1 MATEGDGYA
10 HISIGTSVI
19 LKPSISST
27 KLSESVQNAW
37 IRLRH
42 YAPLIALRTQQGG
55 NDNDTFYT
63 YESSK
68 TSDVAAKWA
77 KDTIKWEKEEKTLDA
92 RDLDL
97 KERWWG
103 PEDHWNMEMH
113 VGPGPEG
120 RLHFML
126 QAPHWV
132 IDGHLSLPLLDKFL
146 EYFVAEVEGKA
157 ERVDGLKWG
166 DETRRLPPA
175 LIEAIS
181 EKYRGNHA
189 SPAESPV
196 AEQPA
201 TSVPSLFMRPVDPIP
216 QTSKHSTLSYAIV
229 LTRAET
235 EAFHKKCKAH
245 KSNVTPVVNSLLV
258 LADVETTLWWG
269 RRQGKEKF
277 NVVKQMFE
285 TADVFPIPINGM
297 DRRAAFMPEHHDLE
311 SPLGTPGVA
320 SEGYPTR
327 HDMNVVR
334 KSILLTEDG
343 QIQRNMSDETFWDGV
358 VANAIEILEPGRP
371 ISPTFRA
378 DQVRF
383 AGLAVQ
389 ELTGEVLASRVLCS
403 SIGDIDKYGFLR
415 RWRPSTATAESTL
428 VIDRLILSIRISTP
442 TICCICYQY
451 DGHLTLQLQG
461 SSQHNSQE
469 AWQYFGEAVES
480 RIRYILGAGGRMA

>member
-1 MATEGDGYA
+1 
-10 HISIGTSVI
+10 
-19 LKPSISST
+19 LKPSISPT

-42 YAPLIALRTQQGG
+42 YAPLIALRTQAVG
-55 NDNDTFYT
+55 NDKDAFYA

-68 TSDVAAKWA
+68 TSDVAIKWA
-77 KDTIKWEKEEKTLDA
+77 QDTIKWENEEKTLDA

-103 PEDHWNMEMH
+103 PEDHWNIERH
-113 VGPGPEG
+113 IGPGPEG
-120 RLHFML
+120 RLHLML
-126 QAPHWV
+126 LAPHWV
-132 IDGHLSLPLLDKFL
+132 IDAHLFFQLLDKYL

-166 DETRRLPPA
+166 DETKRLPPA

-181 EKYRGNHA
+181 DKYCGNPKAETPAAEK
-189 SPAESPV
+189 PAR
-196 AEQPA
+196 
-201 TSVPSLFMRPVDPIP
+201 SVPSLFMRPVDPIP

-229 LTRAET
+229 LTDAET
-235 EAFHKKCKAH
+235 QAFHKKCKAH
-245 KSNVTPVVNSLLV
+245 KSNVTPVVNSILV

-285 TADVFPIPINGM
+285 TADLFPIPINAM
-297 DRRAAFMPEHHDLE
+297 DRRAAFRPEHYDLE

-320 SEGYPTR
+320 SEGYPTM

-334 KSILLTEDG
+334 KSIRLSEDG
-343 QIQRNMSDETFWDGV
+343 QIQRDMSDETFWDGV

-371 ISPTFRA
+371 LSPTFRA

-383 AGLAVQ
+383 AGVAVR
-389 ELTGEVLASRVLCS
+389 ELTSEVLASRVLCS
-403 SIGDIDKYGFLR
+403 SIGDIDKLHLLR
-415 RWRPSTATAESTL
+415 RWKPSTAGAGSTL
-428 VIDRLILSIRISTP
+428 VIDRLIPSIRIPTP
-442 TICCICYQY
+442 TLCCICHQY

-461 SSQHNSQE
+461 SSRHNSQE
-469 AWQYFGEAVES
+469 AWQYFGEVVES
-480 RIRYILGAGGRMA
+480 RVRHILGGGRIA